1 MEQHRAFAA
10 SIFQNSTQA
19 AEGSSNVGEMQNSVL
34 VEILSRMGD
43 LDHFQD
49 HQSACIGGSGHMI
62 ELASNG
68 IQHITHPQSSGT
80 HELSQELIVE
90 LPTTE
95 ISQQASCSKR
105 GRPGRPKVRPAKDRQ
120 AWHYHLGGVRHCRVP
135 ITPEIREALEV
146 AYISRIM
153 SKNFRKE
160 GQPEKER
167 LAQVTGMEIDK
178 IQEWF
183 KNRRKK
189 DKLISERQQGKKQLK
204 GHRGRRSNSNG
215 SIGSSQGITAD
226 EGSVVGQD
234 PLLDPAE
241 TVTVVSSSDQNPA
254 VQEEVILT

>member
-1 MEQHRAFAA
+1 
-10 SIFQNSTQA
+10 
-19 AEGSSNVGEMQNSVL
+19 
-34 VEILSRMGD
+34 
-43 LDHFQD
+43 
-49 HQSACIGGSGHMI
+49 MI

-68 IQHITHPQSSGT
+68 IPHDLSVTHSHSSGT
-80 HELSQELIVE
+80 QELAQELIVE

-95 ISQQASCSKR
+95 LSQPSSCGKR
-105 GRPGRPKVRPAKDRQ
+105 GRPGRPKVRPTKDRQ

-167 LAQVTGMEIDK
+167 LSQ

-189 DKLISERQQGKKQLK
+189 DKLISERQQGKKLPK
-204 GHRGRRSNSNG
+204 GHRGRRSTSNG
-215 SIGSSQGITAD
+215 STGSQGFTAD

-234 PLLDPAE
+234 SLLDPAE
-241 TVTVVSSSDQNPA
+241 TVVTIVSSSDQNPA
-254 VQEEVILT
+254 VQEEVILS

>member
-1 MEQHRAFAA
+1 
-10 SIFQNSTQA
+10 
-19 AEGSSNVGEMQNSVL
+19 
-34 VEILSRMGD
+34 
-43 LDHFQD
+43 
-49 HQSACIGGSGHMI
+49 MI

-68 IQHITHPQSSGT
+68 IQHDLSIAHPQSSGT
-80 HELSQELIVE
+80 QELAQELIVE

-95 ISQQASCSKR
+95 LSQRSSCGKR
-105 GRPGRPKVRPAKDRQ
+105 GRPGRPKVHPAKDRQ

-167 LAQVTGMEIDK
+167 LSQVTGMEIDK

-189 DKLISERQQGKKQLK
+189 DKLITERQQGKKLPK
-204 GHRGRRSNSNG
+204 GHRGRRSTSNG
-215 SIGSSQGITAD
+215 STGSQGFTAD
-226 EGSVVGQD
+226 EGSVVGHD
-234 PLLDPAE
+234 SLLDPAE
-241 TVTVVSSSDQNPA
+241 TVVTVVSSSDQNPV
-254 VQEEVILT
+254 VQEEVLLS